1 VLAVALAALFA
12 VAVAG
17 CGQDAEPAARAG
29 VLSAQQAVETSSEE
43 PVRVRGF
50 LVVDPGAEARL
61 CHGLAESYPP
71 QCGEASLVVKG
82 LRPLELRPLERA
94 QGVAW
99 SNDGVTLHGLV
110 ADGVLRVVAG

>member
-1 VLAVALAALFA
+1 MLAVALAALFA

-50 LVVDPGAEARL
+50 LVVDRG
-61 CHGLAESYPP
+61 
-71 QCGEASLVVKG
+71 GEASLVVKG